1 MASKF
6 TQLQRQTLD
15 RYLAEARI
23 CDRPTGGWLTAIRKS
38 LGMSVRQMADRMGIT
53 QQSAARLE
61 ANEVEDAI
69 TLKSLRKAAEALNCR
84 LVYALVP
91 EGDSLQ
97 AVIDR
102 QALIKAKDIVAA
114 VDHTMQLEA
123 QGVGNLHQK
132 IQEIAEELAK
142 NPNTKLWD

>member
-15 RYLAEARI
+15 RYLANVRG
-23 CDRPTGGWLTAIRKS
+23 CDRLTGGWLKAIRKS

-97 AVIDR
+97 AIIDR

>member
-1 MASKF
+1 MFGKF

-15 RYLAEARI
+15 RHLANLRD
-23 CDRPTGGWLTAIRKS
+23 CDRPTGGWIVAIRKS
-38 LGMSVRQMADRMGIT
+38 LGMSVRQMAKRMGIT

-61 ANEVEDAI
+61 ANEVEEAI
-69 TLKSLRKAAEALNCR
+69 TLKSLRRVAEALNCR

-91 EGDSLQ
+91 EGGNLQ
-97 AVIDR
+97 HLLEQ

>member
-15 RYLAEARI
+15 RYLANVRG
-23 CDRPTGGWLTAIRKS
+23 CDRLTGGWLKAIRKS

-84 LVYALVP
+84 LVYAL
-91 EGDSLQ
+91 
-97 AVIDR
+97 
-102 QALIKAKDIVAA
+102 IKAKDIVAA